1 MISVMTSFPCSF
13 NSRAFCVIATVGE
26 AFILDKEVDTM
37 DIFNKLGPK

>member
-1 MISVMTSFPCSF
+1 
-13 NSRAFCVIATVGE
+13 VIATVGE